1 MNKFL
6 KELKYLNEVFSN
18 FRLENTKSFLIISR
32 SHRDLADIFIMYRS
46 LEKDGLSENHFNKEL
61 WSSFKNKM
69 INKSDYELYISL
81 KDYLEKVELNAKLN
95 EKLKNKSKNNISKI

>member
-18 FRLENTKSFLIISR
+18 FSLENTKSFLIVARKHSN
-32 SHRDLADIFIMYRS
+32 LADIFIMYRN
-46 LEKDGLSENHFNKEL
+46 LEREGLSDNHFNDGL
-61 WSSFKNKM
+61 WSSFKEKM

-81 KDYLEKVELNAKLN
+81 KDYLDKIELNDKLN
-95 EKLKNKSKNNISKI
+95 KDLDIKSKNKISKI